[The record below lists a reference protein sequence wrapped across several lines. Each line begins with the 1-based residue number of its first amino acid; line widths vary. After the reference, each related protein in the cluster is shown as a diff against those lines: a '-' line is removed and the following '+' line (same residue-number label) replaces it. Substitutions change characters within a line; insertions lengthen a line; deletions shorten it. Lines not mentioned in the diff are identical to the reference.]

1 MDFLIEISPI
11 LAVVFYI
18 VALILLLRVLAYN
31 HTFSKY
37 FSNRKFNTKTVY
49 ELNIKEQ
56 KEVFKLFIHNNNI
69 NEVRVIAFGFH
80 YNNKTIDYF
89 PLYLEQQQILKTH
102 KFIIP
107 SRDFIEYQIEASDL
121 YQIIKNGSS
130 KPYKV
135 SNIYTYVS
143 DSMGIVTKTKAK
155 QVRKIL
161 QAMVDKQKQV
171 DKNAQAAILKQQKEE
186 KKQLQKERRAIFK
199 NKQKERMLALK
210 SKLQILFKRK

>member
-18 VALILLLRVLAYN
+18 VALLLLLRVLAYN

-37 FSNRKFNTKTVY
+37 FSNRKFLTKTVY

-80 YNNKTIDYF
+80 YNNKTLDYF
-89 PLYLEQQQILKTH
+89 PLFLEEQQMLKTQ

-107 SRDFIEYQIEASDL
+107 SRDFIEHQIEASDL
-121 YQIIKNGSS
+121 YEIVKNSS
-130 KPYKV
+130 LKPYKV
-135 SNIYTYVS
+135 SKIYTYVS
-143 DSMGIVTKTKAK
+143 DSMGIISKTKAK
-155 QVRKIL
+155 QVREIL
-161 QAMVDKQKQV
+161 
-171 DKNAQAAILKQQKEE
+171 
-186 KKQLQKERRAIFK
+186 
-199 NKQKERMLALK
+199 
-210 SKLQILFKRK
+210 